1 VRSIRWKLMLVT
13 LVLVFVP
20 VYFLNRYSIATFDKF
35 TSRVWEDQMISTA
48 RMVGELVVRSIDSDG
63 LRSEVLHDVS
73 GAFSDETGMRI
84 RLVDPTGALLYD
96 SAKEI
101 APGTLFTQ
109 HNEVKVA
116 LTGEYKARWEL
127 TDDRSYVYF
136 HSAQPVLKNGTVL
149 GVVYISRHTGPI
161 TGALIRISG
170 NQNLATYIAL
180 AVAACVAALL
190 SHTLTHRLRKLT
202 RAATA
207 YAQGEAGM
215 PVRVGGHD
223 EIGELTEA
231 FNRMAAEIDRRN
243 RANKEFMSVT
253 VHELKTPI
261 TAIRGAAELLEQGAV
276 EQPATREKFLSN
288 IRHEAQR
295 LDRLVSELKE
305 ITRLDLESFHES
317 RKRVDYVQL
326 VRDIANRLEPV
337 FDDERAELVLDLPEK
352 EIHAEVMAARIEQV
366 IANLLENAFRYTRT
380 DGKVEIIV
388 REEDD
393 GTVLTSV
400 RDSGAGISAENL
412 PKVFD
417 RFFTT
422 EPRDQPREYGSGLG
436 LAIAR
441 SIVENHQGD
450 IRVTSNGVDYTEFT
464 FRIPVASG

>member
-1 VRSIRWKLMLVT
+1 MLVT

-20 VYFLNRYSIATFDKF
+20 VYFLNRYSIATFDRF
-35 TSRVWEDQMISTA
+35 TSRIWEDQMISTA

-73 GAFSDETGMRI
+73 GAFSKETGMHI
-84 RLVDPTGALLYD
+84 RLLDASGALLYD

-109 HNEVKVA
+109 HPEVKVA
-116 LTGEYKARWEL
+116 LTGEYKARWQL

-136 HSAQPVLKNGTVL
+136 HSAEPVLMDQAVM

-161 TGALIRISG
+161 TGALKRISA

-180 AVAACVAALL
+180 AVAACVAVLV
-190 SHTLTHRLRKLT
+190 SHTLTRRLRKLT

-207 YAQGEAGM
+207 YAQGDAEM
-215 PVRVGGHD
+215 PVKVGGHD
-223 EIGELTEA
+223 EIGELAEA
-231 FNRMAAEIDRRN
+231 FNRMASEIDRRN
-243 RANKEFMSVT
+243 RANKEFMSIT

-261 TAIRGAAELLEQGAV
+261 TAIRGAAELLEQGAA
-276 EQPATREKFLSN
+276 EQAASRDKFLNN

-295 LDRLVSELKE
+295 LDRLVSELNE
-305 ITRLDLESFHES
+305 IARLDLESFHES
-317 RKRVDYVQL
+317 RERMDYVQL
-326 VRDIANRLEPV
+326 VRDITNRLEPV
-337 FDDERAELVLDLPEK
+337 FDDERAKLILDLPEK
-352 EIHAEVMAARIEQV
+352 EIHAEVIAARIEQV
-366 IANLLENAFRYTRT
+366 IANLLENAFRYTRS
-380 DGKVEIIV
+380 DGTVEIIV
-388 REEDD
+388 REQED
-393 GTVLTSV
+393 GTVLTRV
-400 RDSGAGISAENL
+400 RDNGAGIPAENL

-464 FRIPVASG
+464 FRIPVVST